1 VLAAYYSPERASD
14 FDVFQCHKDIAAED
28 REALLAQREGLSSVV
43 DDYDDSAVVA
53 SALGDFDKATE
64 LERIMLEG
72 YLQWLEETGADAQ
85 YEIISCET
93 PMISIFD
100 SRDIHCHGDLIDLTI
115 LGIGILDARLQE
127 IETGR
132 RYFMDHKT
140 VASLTDPYKTL
151 RINTQL
157 LHYHLLE
164 MHSHYQSLDD
174 SPTTVGAVYNMLKRV
189 KRTARANPPFYDRLS
204 IVHSSFEVASYLTNV
219 IGTAYDIVSAK
230 RLLANFVSHQAA
242 VYPSPR
248 SECSWDCEF
257 FSVCSL
263 FNDGS
268 AAEDMLGAYYVEEDP
283 LDRYR
288 TATNPSTKV
297 TDSTVED

>member
-1 VLAAYYSPERASD
+1 
-14 FDVFQCHKDIAAED
+14 
-28 REALLAQREGLSSVV
+28 
-43 DDYDDSAVVA
+43 
-53 SALGDFDKATE
+53 
-64 LERIMLEG
+64 
-72 YLQWLEETGADAQ
+72 
-85 YEIISCET
+85 
-93 PMISIFD
+93 
-100 SRDIHCHGDLIDLTI
+100 
-115 LGIGILDARLQE
+115 
-127 IETGR
+127 
-132 RYFMDHKT
+132 
-140 VASLTDPYKTL
+140 
-151 RINTQL
+151 

-164 MHSHYQSLDD
+164 VYSHYQSLDD

-204 IVHSSFEVASYLTNV
+204 IIHSTFEVSSYLTNV

-268 AAEDMLGAYYVEEDP
+268 AAEDMLGTYYVEEDP

-288 TATNPSTKV
+288 TVPNPSTKV
-297 TDSTVED
+297 TDSTVE